1 MAYCTRNDIGMQV
14 GTSNV
19 TTWADRDANGDAETI
34 SDVVDEA
41 IATADA
47 TIDGEFQ
54 DGPYT
59 IPFAATVPQL
69 VKVWSARLAAVEL
82 YRGRGLLD
90 EGDAPGGKLD
100 VLQTDTMRTIRS
112 YASGSLRLPLAQEE
126 SQPTVPIA
134 LR

>member
-1 MAYCTRNDIGMQV
+1 MI
-14 GTSNV
+14 
-19 TTWADRDANGDAETI
+19 
-34 SDVVDEA
+34 
-41 IATADA
+41 
-47 TIDGEFQ
+47 
-54 DGPYT
+54 PY
-59 IPFAATVPQL
+59 AATVPQL

-100 VLQTDTMRTIRS
+100 VLQTDTMRAIRS
-112 YASGSLRLPLAQEE
+112 YASGSLRLPLTQEE